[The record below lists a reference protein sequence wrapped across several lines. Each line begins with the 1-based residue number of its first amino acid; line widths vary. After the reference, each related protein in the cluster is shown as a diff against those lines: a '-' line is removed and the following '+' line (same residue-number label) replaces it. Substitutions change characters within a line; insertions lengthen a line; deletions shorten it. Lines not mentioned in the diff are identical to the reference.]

1 MLRRLRT
8 TIAETIAF
16 LLDVPNWLDDKP
28 TGREFERGMP
38 RPGPGLRAPANRL
51 PRDPG

>member
-1 MLRRLRT
+1 MLRRLCT

-16 LLDVPNWLDDKP
+16 LLDVPNRLDDKP
-28 TGREFERGMP
+28 TGREFKQRML
-38 RPGPGLRAPANRL
+38 RPDLRAPADRL